1 MVVAARP
8 ILERLSRTVRM
19 RRGVAVAAAVASA
32 LVLVGC
38 DGDSS
43 DEGGSDQQ
51 ASTPGAT
58 AAPMQPPTCAQTQVL
73 RTGDIRGQA
82 AGATLWALPMA
93 PLPFDAGR
101 EVKIVWR
108 MTGSG
113 PPEFTVTDPGDGE
126 DPDAL
131 QWGPEE
137 HLSSSWHRPG
147 DEWGT
152 GFRFAGPGCWHITV
166 RRGDAAGSIAVRV
179 VDSA

>member
-1 MVVAARP
+1 
-8 ILERLSRTVRM
+8 M
-19 RRGVAVAAAVASA
+19 RRAGAAVAAAVASA
-32 LVLVGC
+32 LVLSGC

-43 DEGGSDQQ
+43 DEGASDQH
-51 ASTPGAT
+51 ASTPEATT

-93 PLPFDAGR
+93 PMPFDAGR

-113 PPEFTVTDPGDGE
+113 SPEFTVTDAGGGE

-137 HLSSSWHRPG
+137 HLSSSWDRPG

-152 GFRFAGPGCWHITV
+152 GFRFAGPGCWHIAV
-166 RRGDAAGSIAVRV
+166 RRDDGAGSIAVRV
-179 VDSA
+179 ADNA

>member
-1 MVVAARP
+1 
-8 ILERLSRTVRM
+8 M
-19 RRGVAVAAAVASA
+19 RRGGAAVAAAVASA
-32 LVLVGC
+32 LVLAGC

-43 DEGGSDQQ
+43 DEGASDQH
-51 ASTPGAT
+51 ASTPENT
-58 AAPMQPPTCAQTQVL
+58 SAPVQPPTCAQTQVL
-73 RTGDIRGQA
+73 RSGDIRGQA

-93 PLPFDAGR
+93 PMPFDAGR

-113 PPEFTVTDPGDGE
+113 SPEFSVTDPGGGE

-137 HLSSSWHRPG
+137 HLSSSWDRPG

-166 RRGDAAGSIAVRV
+166 RRDDGAGSIAVRV
-179 VDSA
+179 ADNA